1 MVTGSADSTLKLWDR
16 RKLTTADG
24 APNELHVFLSHNQA
38 INTVEWSPV
47 RKSPRSPLPLGVRAR
62 VRVRVAPGLG
72 LGLRLGLGSLLL
84 LARCLEAHRRR
95 GGGRAAARAG
105 GRVFHVVIAHS
116 TSRAR

>member
-1 MVTGSADSTLKLWDR
+1 VVTGSADSTLKLWDR

-72 LGLRLGLGSLLL
+72 LGLRLGLTLGLRLGL
-84 LARCLEAHRRR
+84 GLGL
-95 GGGRAAARAG
+95 
-105 GRVFHVVIAHS
+105 GRVRVRV
-116 TSRAR
+116 RARVR